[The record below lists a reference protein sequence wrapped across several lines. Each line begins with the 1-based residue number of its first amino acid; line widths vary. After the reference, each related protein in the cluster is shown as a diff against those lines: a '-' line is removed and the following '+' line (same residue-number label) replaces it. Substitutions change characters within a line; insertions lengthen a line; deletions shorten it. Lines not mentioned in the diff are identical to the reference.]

1 MLYAPMLLTCSKAA
15 GLGWRCCCSRVPR
28 SSLSLSGNDLTVISD
43 LLLFEVP
50 NQSHCSVSFRQS
62 WVNRTARG
70 ALADR
75 RAEISYAPAV
85 ASSYARCGR
94 VSGALRAAIRRRH
107 KTLVTARVS
116 KPVAAHILPV
126 EAGLG

>member
-1 MLYAPMLLTCSKAA
+1 MLYAPMLLTCSKRA

-28 SSLSLSGNDLTVISD
+28 SPLSNSRNEMNVIANIRLG

-62 WVNRTARG
+62 CVNRTARG

-75 RAEISYAPAV
+75 RAEISYAPRQWLVPTLAAGGSLAHCV
-85 ASSYARCGR
+85 
-94 VSGALRAAIRRRH
+94 LRYG
-107 KTLVTARVS
+107 
-116 KPVAAHILPV
+116 
-126 EAGLG
+126 E